1 VEVILNKEFGCQDMT
16 STIRKVLIKDPK
28 SAYKNQANI
37 DTQYNELNY
46 FGKPDFEISLKD
58 YDSFKSILHNNGIE
72 IHCLPS
78 DDITSLDSIYTHDP
92 CLVSN
97 SGVILCSMGKDLR
110 KKEPEM
116 ISNYFESLGIPI
128 IGMISSPGKLEGGDI
143 VWIDNRTVAVGVGYR
158 SNFEGIMQLK
168 QILSDDIDEIIPVH
182 LPHWTGPADCLHL
195 MSNVSPIDENLFLV
209 YSKLLPVSF
218 REYLLSR
225 KIKLIEVPDEE
236 YESMG
241 CNVLAIAPRKVI
253 MIEGNNI
260 TKKILEDEGVEIFT
274 YPGLEIS
281 NKGAGGPTC
290 LTRPFLRS
298 E

>member
-1 VEVILNKEFGCQDMT
+1 MT

-110 KKEPEM
+110 RKEPGM

-128 IGMISSPGKLEGGDI
+128 IGRISSPGKLEGGDI

-158 SNFEGIMQLK
+158 SNLEGILQLK

-218 REYLLSR
+218 REYLLGR
-225 KIKLIEVPDEE
+225 KIKLVEVPDEE

-241 CNVLAIAPRKVI
+241 CNVLAIAPKKVI
-253 MIEGNNI
+253 MIEGNSI
-260 TKKILEDEGVEIFT
+260 TKKLLEDEGVEIFT
-274 YPGLEIS
+274 YSGLEIS

-298 E
+298 

>member
-1 VEVILNKEFGCQDMT
+1 MNKKFGCQDMT

-110 KKEPEM
+110 RKEPGM

-128 IGMISSPGKLEGGDI
+128 IGRISSPGKLEGGDI

-195 MSNVSPIDENLFLV
+195 MSNVSPIDQNLFLV

-260 TKKILEDEGVEIFT
+260 TKKNLEDEGVEIFT

>member
-1 VEVILNKEFGCQDMT
+1 MNKEFGCQDMT

-110 KKEPEM
+110 RKEPGM

-128 IGMISSPGKLEGGDI
+128 IGRISSPGKLEGGDI
-143 VWIDNRTVAVGVGYR
+143 VWIDNKTVAVGVGYR

>member
-1 VEVILNKEFGCQDMT
+1 MT

-110 KKEPEM
+110 RKEPGM

-128 IGMISSPGKLEGGDI
+128 IGRISSPGKLEGGDI

>member
-1 VEVILNKEFGCQDMT
+1 MNKKFGCQDMT
-16 STIRKVLIKDPK
+16 NTIRKVLIKDPK

-37 DTQYNELNY
+37 DTQYEELNY

-58 YDSFKSILHNNGIE
+58 YNSFKSILHNNGIE

-128 IGMISSPGKLEGGDI
+128 IGRISSPGKLEGGDI

>member
-1 VEVILNKEFGCQDMT
+1 MNKKFGCQDMT
-16 STIRKVLIKDPK
+16 NTIRKVLIKDPK

-58 YDSFKSILHNNGIE
+58 YNSFKSILHNNGIE

-128 IGMISSPGKLEGGDI
+128 IGRISSPGKLEGGDI

>member
-1 VEVILNKEFGCQDMT
+1 MT

-58 YDSFKSILHNNGIE
+58 YDSFKSILHNNRIE

-110 KKEPEM
+110 RKEPGM

-128 IGMISSPGKLEGGDI
+128 IGRISSPGKLEGGDI

-182 LPHWTGPADCLHL
+182 LPHWTGPADCLQYYTAT
-195 MSNVSPIDENLFLV
+195 SGTVA
-209 YSKLLPVSF
+209 
-218 REYLLSR
+218 R
-225 KIKLIEVPDEE
+225 
-236 YESMG
+236 
-241 CNVLAIAPRKVI
+241 
-253 MIEGNNI
+253 
-260 TKKILEDEGVEIFT
+260 
-274 YPGLEIS
+274 
-281 NKGAGGPTC
+281 
-290 LTRPFLRS
+290 
-298 E
+298 

>member
-1 VEVILNKEFGCQDMT
+1 MNKKFGCQDMT
-16 STIRKVLIKDPK
+16 NTIRKVLIKDPK

-37 DTQYNELNY
+37 DTQYEELNY

-128 IGMISSPGKLEGGDI
+128 IGRISSPGKLEGGDI

>member
-1 VEVILNKEFGCQDMT
+1 MNKEFGCQDMT

-37 DTQYNELNY
+37 DTQYEELNY

-58 YDSFKSILHNNGIE
+58 YNSFKSILHNNGIE

-128 IGMISSPGKLEGGDI
+128 IGRISSPGKLEGGDI

>member
-1 VEVILNKEFGCQDMT
+1 MNKKFGCQDMT

-37 DTQYNELNY
+37 DTQYEELNY

-58 YDSFKSILHNNGIE
+58 YNSFKSILHNNGIE
-72 IHCLPS
+72 IYCLPS

-110 KKEPEM
+110 RKEPGM

-128 IGMISSPGKLEGGDI
+128 IGRISSPGKLEGGDI

>member
-1 VEVILNKEFGCQDMT
+1 MNKEFGCQDMT

-37 DTQYNELNY
+37 DTQYEELNY

-58 YDSFKSILHNNGIE
+58 YNSFKSILHNNGIE
-72 IHCLPS
+72 IYCLPS

-110 KKEPEM
+110 RKEPGM

-128 IGMISSPGKLEGGDI
+128 IGRISSPGKLEGGDI

>member
-1 VEVILNKEFGCQDMT
+1 MT

-37 DTQYNELNY
+37 DTQYQELNY

-110 KKEPEM
+110 RKEPGM

-128 IGMISSPGKLEGGDI
+128 IGRISSPGKLEGGDI

>member
-1 VEVILNKEFGCQDMT
+1 MT

-28 SAYKNQANI
+28 SAYKNQTNI

-116 ISNYFESLGIPI
+116 VSNYFESLGIPI
-128 IGMISSPGKLEGGDI
+128 IGRISSPGKLEGGDI

-218 REYLLSR
+218 REYLLGR
-225 KIKLIEVPDEE
+225 KIKLVEVPDEE

-241 CNVLAIAPRKVI
+241 CNVLAIAPKKVI
-253 MIEGNNI
+253 MIEGNSI
-260 TKKILEDEGVEIFT
+260 TKKLLEDEGVEIFT
-274 YPGLEIS
+274 YSGLEIS

-298 E
+298 

>member
-1 VEVILNKEFGCQDMT
+1 MNKEFGCQDMT

-28 SAYKNQANI
+28 RAYKNQANI

-110 KKEPEM
+110 RKEPEM

-128 IGMISSPGKLEGGDI
+128 IGRISSPGKLEGGDI

>member
-1 VEVILNKEFGCQDMT
+1 MT

-78 DDITSLDSIYTHDP
+78 DNITSLDSIYTHDP

-128 IGMISSPGKLEGGDI
+128 IGRISSPGKLEGGDI

-298 E
+298 K

>member
-1 VEVILNKEFGCQDMT
+1 MT
-16 STIRKVLIKDPK
+16 NTIRKVLIKDPK

-37 DTQYNELNY
+37 DTQYEELNY

-128 IGMISSPGKLEGGDI
+128 IGRISSPGKLEGGDI

>member
-1 VEVILNKEFGCQDMT
+1 MNKEFGCQDMT

-116 ISNYFESLGIPI
+116 VSNYFESLGIPI
-128 IGMISSPGKLEGGDI
+128 IGRISSPGKLEGGDI

>member
-1 VEVILNKEFGCQDMT
+1 MT

-28 SAYKNQANI
+28 SAYKNQFNI
-37 DTQYNELNY
+37 DAQYNDLNY

-58 YDSFKSILHNNGIE
+58 YDLFESILRKNGIE
-72 IHCLPS
+72 IHYLPS

-128 IGMISSPGKLEGGDI
+128 IGRISSPGKLEGGDI

-158 SNFEGIMQLK
+158 SNLEGILQLK

-218 REYLLSR
+218 REYLLGR
-225 KIKLIEVPDEE
+225 KIKLVEVPDEE

-241 CNVLAIAPRKVI
+241 CNVLAIAPKKVI
-253 MIEGNNI
+253 MIEGNSI
-260 TKKILEDEGVEIFT
+260 TKKLLEDEGVEIFT
-274 YPGLEIS
+274 YSGLEIS

-298 E
+298 

>member
-1 VEVILNKEFGCQDMT
+1 MNKEFGCQDMT

-58 YDSFKSILHNNGIE
+58 YNSFKSILHNNGIE

-128 IGMISSPGKLEGGDI
+128 IGRISSPGKLEGGDI

>member
-1 VEVILNKEFGCQDMT
+1 MNKEFGCQDMT

-78 DDITSLDSIYTHDP
+78 DDITSLDSMYTHDP

-128 IGMISSPGKLEGGDI
+128 IGRISSPGKLEGGDI

-298 E
+298 K

>member
-1 VEVILNKEFGCQDMT
+1 MNKEFGCQDMT

-97 SGVILCSMGKDLR
+97 SGVILCSMGKVLR
-110 KKEPEM
+110 RKEPGM

-128 IGMISSPGKLEGGDI
+128 IGRISSPGKLEGGDI

-195 MSNVSPIDENLFLV
+195 MSNVSPIDQNLFLV

>member
-1 VEVILNKEFGCQDMT
+1 VEVILNKKFGCQDMT

-110 KKEPEM
+110 RKEPGM

-128 IGMISSPGKLEGGDI
+128 IGRISSPGKLEGGDI

>member
-1 VEVILNKEFGCQDMT
+1 MNKKFGGQDMT

-28 SAYKNQANI
+28 SAYKNQFNI
-37 DTQYNELNY
+37 DAQYNDLNY

-58 YDSFKSILHNNGIE
+58 YDLFESILRKNGIE
-72 IHCLPS
+72 IHYLPS

-116 ISNYFESLGIPI
+116 ISNYFKSLGIPI
-128 IGMISSPGKLEGGDI
+128 IGRISSPGKLEGGDI

-158 SNFEGIMQLK
+158 SNLEGILQLK

-218 REYLLSR
+218 REYLLGR
-225 KIKLIEVPDEE
+225 KIKLVEVPDEE

-241 CNVLAIAPRKVI
+241 CNVLAIAPKKVI
-253 MIEGNNI
+253 MIEGNSI
-260 TKKILEDEGVEIFT
+260 TKKLLEDEGVEIFT
-274 YPGLEIS
+274 YSGLEIS

-298 E
+298 

>member
-1 VEVILNKEFGCQDMT
+1 MT

-110 KKEPEM
+110 KKEPGM

-128 IGMISSPGKLEGGDI
+128 IGRISSPGKLEGGDI

>member
-1 VEVILNKEFGCQDMT
+1 MNKEFGCQDMT

-28 SAYKNQANI
+28 SAYKNQTNI

-110 KKEPEM
+110 RKEPGM

-128 IGMISSPGKLEGGDI
+128 IGRISSPGKLEGGDI

>member
-1 VEVILNKEFGCQDMT
+1 MNKEFGCQDMT

-110 KKEPEM
+110 KKEPGM

-128 IGMISSPGKLEGGDI
+128 IGRISSPGKLEGGDI

>member
-1 VEVILNKEFGCQDMT
+1 MNKEFGCQDMT

-37 DTQYNELNY
+37 DTQYEELNY

-58 YDSFKSILHNNGIE
+58 YNSFKSILHNNGIE

-128 IGMISSPGKLEGGDI
+128 IGRISSPGKLEGGDI

-195 MSNVSPIDENLFLV
+195 MSNVSPIDQNLFLV

>member
-1 VEVILNKEFGCQDMT
+1 MNKEFGCQDMT

-78 DDITSLDSIYTHDP
+78 DDITSLDSMYTHDP

-128 IGMISSPGKLEGGDI
+128 IGRISSPGKLEGGDI

>member
-1 VEVILNKEFGCQDMT
+1 MNKKFGCQDMT

-128 IGMISSPGKLEGGDI
+128 VGRISSPGKLEGGDI

-260 TKKILEDEGVEIFT
+260 TKKILEDEGVEILT

>member
-1 VEVILNKEFGCQDMT
+1 MNKEFGCQDMT

-72 IHCLPS
+72 IHCLPT

-110 KKEPEM
+110 RKEPGM

-128 IGMISSPGKLEGGDI
+128 IGRISSPGKLEGGDI

>member
-1 VEVILNKEFGCQDMT
+1 MNKEFGCQDMT

-110 KKEPEM
+110 RKEPGM

-128 IGMISSPGKLEGGDI
+128 IGRISSPGKLEVGDI

>member
-1 VEVILNKEFGCQDMT
+1 MT

-28 SAYKNQANI
+28 SAYKNQTNI

-110 KKEPEM
+110 RKEPGM

-128 IGMISSPGKLEGGDI
+128 IGRISSPGKLEGGDI

>member
-1 VEVILNKEFGCQDMT
+1 MT
-16 STIRKVLIKDPK
+16 NTIRKVLIKDPK

-37 DTQYNELNY
+37 DTQYEELNY

-58 YDSFKSILHNNGIE
+58 YNSFKSILHNNGIE

-128 IGMISSPGKLEGGDI
+128 IGRISSPGKLEGGDI

>member
-1 VEVILNKEFGCQDMT
+1 MNKEFGCQDMT

-37 DTQYNELNY
+37 DTQYEELNY

-58 YDSFKSILHNNGIE
+58 YNSFKSILHNNGIE

-110 KKEPEM
+110 RKEPGM

-128 IGMISSPGKLEGGDI
+128 IGRISSPGKLEGGDI

>member
-1 VEVILNKEFGCQDMT
+1 MNKEFGCQDMT
-16 STIRKVLIKDPK
+16 NTIRKVLIKDPK

-37 DTQYNELNY
+37 DTQYEELNY

-58 YDSFKSILHNNGIE
+58 YNSFKSILHNNGIE

-128 IGMISSPGKLEGGDI
+128 IGRISSPGKLEGGDI

>member
-1 VEVILNKEFGCQDMT
+1 MNKEFGCQDMT

-110 KKEPEM
+110 RKEPGM

-128 IGMISSPGKLEGGDI
+128 IGRISSPGKLEGGDI

-195 MSNVSPIDENLFLV
+195 MSNVSPIDQNLFLV

>member
-1 VEVILNKEFGCQDMT
+1 MNKEFGCQDMT

-37 DTQYNELNY
+37 DTQYEELNY

-58 YDSFKSILHNNGIE
+58 YNSFKSILHNNGIE

-78 DDITSLDSIYTHDP
+78 DDITSLDSMYTHDP

-128 IGMISSPGKLEGGDI
+128 IGRISSPGKLEGGDI

>member
-1 VEVILNKEFGCQDMT
+1 MT
-16 STIRKVLIKDPK
+16 NTIRKVLIKDPK

-128 IGMISSPGKLEGGDI
+128 IGRISSPGKLEGGDI